1 MRSII
6 TPEYIKNFS
15 CIAEKCEDHCCHSWD
30 ISIDKSTY
38 QFMTKKSSLKVKSA
52 DVIMR
57 TKSDTSHY
65 YAKISLNNDGVCPF
79 REENGLCEVH
89 KEHGHKRLSQ
99 TCQTYPRTSTIR
111 GNKKEHNLYLSCP
124 EAARQILLNP
134 TSMQFHQKNTTND
147 EFDENNYTRPN
158 WHEAVQQFLID
169 ILFINDISLEQ
180 RLFYMG
186 VTLRLIEPH
195 KNNTEEL
202 HKRLLL
208 CCEKINNNDFEKL
221 YSEQRTS
228 SDFYPSL
235 LIKIFNYHINKDSSH
250 SYKMASVRFNLLYQQ
265 LLNALSITKSDSHKQ
280 YKILQHGFNN
290 HYREY
295 FAKNSHIWINYIIYI
310 FYENDFPSKSMC
322 QVFDN
327 LIDDIFIIRGAL
339 SALASMR
346 PLTDDDVILVIQ
358 TYHRTRTHN
367 KDYINDIKKIRSEVG
382 INEELLSLM
391 LIKAH

>member
-1 MRSII
+1 MRLII

-38 QFMTKKSSLKVKSA
+38 QFMTQKSSLKVKSA

-57 TKSDTSHY
+57 TKGDTSPY
-65 YAKISLNNDGVCPF
+65 YAKIRLNNDGVCPF

-89 KEHGHKRLSQ
+89 KEHGHQRLSQ
-99 TCQTYPRTSTIR
+99 TCQTYPRSSTIR

-147 EFDENNYTRPN
+147 AFDENNYTRPN
-158 WHEAVQQFLID
+158 WYEAVQQFIID
-169 ILFINDISLEQ
+169 ILFINNISLEQ
-180 RLFYMG
+180 RLFYIG

-195 KNNTEEL
+195 KDNIEEL
-202 HKRLLL
+202 QKRLQL

-235 LIKIFNYHINKDSSH
+235 LIKIFNYHINQDSSH
-250 SYKMASVRFNLLYQQ
+250 SYKIASSRFNLLYQQ
-265 LLNALSITKSDSHKQ
+265 LLNALSLTKSDSHKQ
-280 YKILQHGFNN
+280 YKILQHGFTN

-358 TYHRTRTHN
+358 TYHRTRSHN